1 MSYNKFF
8 PHEVVREGQ
17 KQLLEDINSVFSN
30 QKILLAHAPTGLGK
44 TAATLTVAAHHALQH
59 DKTIF
64 FLTNRHTQHRIALD
78 TLKQIQKKADVKLGC
93 VDLIGKKWMCL
104 QEIAN
109 LYSAD
114 FNEFCKH
121 LVEKGECDYYSRIKG
136 KKGLTV
142 EGTQAVSNLM
152 KLPPLH
158 NHELINEARN
168 HNMCAY
174 ELALEAAKKANV
186 IICDYYYI
194 FNPFIQQNLFNKLG
208 LEMEDVILIVD
219 EGHNLP
225 NRVQDMLSSTLSSNM
240 LHNAISES
248 KKFRFSGLVGWLTG
262 LQDILKELNEELIGS
277 EGIVEERD
285 LTLPLKKV
293 VEYDAFLDELNDAA
307 NEVRK
312 KQRRSYLGGV
322 AAFLDTWRGDD
333 DGYVRIITR
342 IPGSPSVIR
351 LDYSCLDP
359 SVVTG
364 KIFKDCWSGV
374 VMSGTLSPLSMYKDL
389 LGIAES
395 EQKTYASPFPPEN
408 KCSLIIPQTTTK
420 FTMRSKTMFQ
430 EISSKCSEISSLV
443 PGNVAFFF
451 PSYSLRDQVAT
462 FLNDE
467 SGNGLSAGEANGKK
481 LFWEKRHMSKE
492 EKETMLKE
500 FIEAKGNGGGILLAV
515 TGANFAEGVDFP
527 GDALQGV
534 VVVGLPLA
542 KPDLKTKAKIQYYEQ
557 KFNAGWDYGYVFPAM
572 NKCLQS
578 AGRCIRSGKDRG
590 AIIYLD
596 ERFAWQQYYRCFDSE
611 GLIVSK
617 DYGSLLN
624 KFFNK

>member
-186 IICDYYYI
+186 IICDYYLGGCGDQKFFTNLMERIKVTKDHNDI
-194 FNPFIQQNLFNKLG
+194 FVFILLIPFFYCHCYSE
-208 LEMEDVILIVD
+208 LEDW
-219 EGHNLP
+219 
-225 NRVQDMLSSTLSSNM
+225 
-240 LHNAISES
+240 
-248 KKFRFSGLVGWLTG
+248 FLVGSVLS
-262 LQDILKELNEELIGS
+262 IG
-277 EGIVEERD
+277 
-285 LTLPLKKV
+285 
-293 VEYDAFLDELNDAA
+293 
-307 NEVRK
+307 
-312 KQRRSYLGGV
+312 
-322 AAFLDTWRGDD
+322 
-333 DGYVRIITR
+333 
-342 IPGSPSVIR
+342 
-351 LDYSCLDP
+351 
-359 SVVTG
+359 
-364 KIFKDCWSGV
+364 
-374 VMSGTLSPLSMYKDL
+374 
-389 LGIAES
+389 
-395 EQKTYASPFPPEN
+395 
-408 KCSLIIPQTTTK
+408 
-420 FTMRSKTMFQ
+420 
-430 EISSKCSEISSLV
+430 
-443 PGNVAFFF
+443 
-451 PSYSLRDQVAT
+451 
-462 FLNDE
+462 
-467 SGNGLSAGEANGKK
+467 
-481 LFWEKRHMSKE
+481 
-492 EKETMLKE
+492 
-500 FIEAKGNGGGILLAV
+500 
-515 TGANFAEGVDFP
+515 
-527 GDALQGV
+527 
-534 VVVGLPLA
+534 
-542 KPDLKTKAKIQYYEQ
+542 
-557 KFNAGWDYGYVFPAM
+557 
-572 NKCLQS
+572 
-578 AGRCIRSGKDRG
+578 
-590 AIIYLD
+590 
-596 ERFAWQQYYRCFDSE
+596 
-611 GLIVSK
+611 
-617 DYGSLLN
+617 
-624 KFFNK
+624 